1 MTEHQIT
8 ITRHVAAPPETVW
21 EVLTDVDHAA
31 ETLSGVTR
39 VEVLTEGTY
48 AVGTRWRE
56 TRRMMGKEETQEMYV
71 TEVEAPARTTIE
83 AETAGVHYV
92 STFTLSPRDAGTELS
107 MTFGGH
113 QPDPSGLQKLA
124 WTVFGRLGL
133 KMTRKVMVRDLEDIA
148 KRAEGAA

>member
-1 MTEHQIT
+1 MTEHKIT
-8 ITRHVAAPPETVW
+8 IARIVAAPPETVW
-21 EVLTDVDHAA
+21 EVLTDLDHAA

-56 TRRMMGKEETQEMYV
+56 TRKMMGREETQEMYV
-71 TEVEAPARTTIE
+71 TEVEAPASTTIE
-83 AETAGVHYV
+83 ADAAGVHYV
-92 STFTLSPRDAGTELS
+92 STFTLTKRAAGTELA
-107 MTFGGH
+107 MTFAGD

-124 WTVFGRLGL
+124 WTIFGRLGL
-133 KMTRKVMVRDLEDIA
+133 RMTRKVMARDLDDIA